1 MAKANWF
8 TFNSF
13 EEHKICQKSNQEYS
27 TQGFNLKTRNLYQGF
42 NEENY

>member
-1 MAKANWF
+1 MAKTDWF

-27 TQGFNLKTRNLYQGF
+27 TQGFKD
-42 NEENY
+42 NESLSKI